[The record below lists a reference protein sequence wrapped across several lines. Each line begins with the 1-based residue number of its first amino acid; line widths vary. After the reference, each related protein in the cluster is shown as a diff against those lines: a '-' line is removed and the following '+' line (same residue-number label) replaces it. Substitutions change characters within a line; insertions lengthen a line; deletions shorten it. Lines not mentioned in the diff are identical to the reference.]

1 MCCLWHRFIINSK
14 LQILASC
21 LCNKLSKQWRG
32 DLTEFTPGW
41 LWMLSTWH
49 RRAQHWATS
58 CFRAMLERGR
68 HNTENPEANP
78 FENKTSTVDQRQRPQ
93 LRRKQNS
100 SLVILWF
107 SSKVGPNNASYPS
120 SQTDIHLPVDSSTF
134 YKLIVKRT
142 VITKIIGNFEI
153 WRYN

>member
-1 MCCLWHRFIINSK
+1 MCCLWHRSIINSK

-21 LCNKLSKQWRG
+21 LCNKLSIQCRG

-49 RRAQHWATS
+49 RRAQRWATS

-68 HNTENPEANP
+68 HSTENPEVNP
-78 FENKTSTVDQRQRPQ
+78 FANKTSTVDQRQRPQ

-107 SSKVGPNNASYPS
+107 SSRVGPNNASYPLPSDWRS
-120 SQTDIHLPVDSSTF
+120 SARGFQHILQTNSKADSH
-134 YKLIVKRT
+134 YQNHR
-142 VITKIIGNFEI
+142 
-153 WRYN
+153 